1 MNFIPGQTFIPAS
14 GQLVGTK
21 EKEYMH
27 DAVESG
33 WLTAGR
39 YNTEFEQ
46 RLRNYLQAG
55 AVRTVNSGSS
65 ANLVAFSALTSPT
78 LGARAIKPGDEVI
91 TVACG
96 FPTTINPIIQNGCV
110 PVFVDIDDSLNINID
125 SLVAA
130 ITPKTRAIMIAHT
143 LGNPF
148 NLDRVMELVKKHD
161 LWLVEDCCD
170 ALGATWNGQ
179 KVGTFGHLATLSFF
193 PAHHI
198 TMGEGGAVIV
208 NDLELLRAVESFR
221 DWGRDCW
228 CAPGKDNTCGMRFER
243 QMGQLPCG
251 YDHKYIFTHA
261 GYNLKITEMQAACG
275 LAQLE
280 QVENFVSA
288 RRNNYYK
295 LKDALSSVKV
305 FKFPDVYPSAHP
317 SWFGF
322 PIMLDGADFDRDT
335 FVRYLNDNK
344 IGTRLLFAGNVTK
357 QPYMEGR
364 TYRVVGELD
373 KSDEVMNNLLWV
385 GVQPALTSEMLDYM
399 ITKMKAFTGD
409 FE

>member
-14 GQLVGTK
+14 GQVVGTK

-27 DAVESG
+27 DAVEHG

-39 YNTEFEQ
+39 YNGEFEQ
-46 RLRNYLQAG
+46 RLCRYLQAG

-78 LGARAIKPGDEVI
+78 LGERAIKPGDEVV

-125 SLVAA
+125 SLSAA
-130 ITPKTRAIMIAHT
+130 ITPKTRAIFIAHT

-148 NLDRVMELVKKHD
+148 NLDRVMELVNKHG
-161 LWLVEDCCD
+161 LWLIEDCCD

-198 TMGEGGAVIV
+198 TMGEGGAVII

-280 QVENFVSA
+280 QVADFVA
-288 RRNNYYK
+288 TRRNNYAR

-305 FKFPDVYPSAHP
+305 FKFPDTHPSAHP

-322 PIMLDGADFDRDT
+322 PILLDGADFDRDT

-385 GVQPALTSEMLDYM
+385 GVQPALTHEMLDYVS
-399 ITKMKAFTGD
+399 TKMKAFMGD
-409 FE
+409 F

>member
-1 MNFIPGQTFIPAS
+1 MNFTPGQTFIPAS

-78 LGARAIKPGDEVI
+78 LRARAIKPGDEVV